1 MKVWCIVNL
10 VMLHD
15 GHGNDPDMTEDVAH
29 LDKSYGPTMIYFNK
43 KMAEKELLRLQEQNP
58 GDYFVLFEA
67 VGEVK
72 RSAENIHNTSIED
85 PSE

>member
-15 GHGNDPDMTEDVAH
+15 GHGNDPDTAMDVAH
-29 LDKSYGPTMIYFNK
+29 LDKSFGPTMIYSNK
-43 KMAEKELLRLQEQNP
+43 KMAETELLRLQEQNP

-67 VGEVK
+67 VGEIK
-72 RSAENIHNTSIED
+72 RSVDNIYDTSIED
-85 PSE
+85 LQE

>member
-15 GHGNDPDMTEDVAH
+15 GHGNDPDLSMDVAR
-29 LDKSYGPTMIYFNK
+29 LDKNYGPTMIYFNR

-58 GDYFVLFEA
+58 GDSFVLFEA
-67 VGEVK
+67 VGQVK
-72 RSAENIHNTSIED
+72 RSVENIHDTSIEN
-85 PSE
+85 PQE